1 MSLDA
6 ALTFSDTKVH
16 SRNAAR
22 TDHPSAEANEIDA
35 HHARQYDDLRTIA
48 MTEKVANLREQL
60 KATTR
65 QELTRIGL
73 DLFLQQGFATTT
85 IDQIVAPL
93 GISKRTFFRYFET
106 KEDLVFEWQT
116 EMTPAFVDELNSRP
130 REEAPFKAVSETL
143 FALASRIN
151 TNPALAFALMRLLKE
166 TPSLAGRDMENRMV
180 WELALA
186 AALMER
192 EGSKVMPR
200 LKARIIVGMAMTA
213 WTAALDEWYT
223 GGGKA
228 KLRPIME
235 KAFSLIKEQE

>member
-1 MSLDA
+1 
-6 ALTFSDTKVH
+6 
-16 SRNAAR
+16 
-22 TDHPSAEANEIDA
+22 
-35 HHARQYDDLRTIA
+35 

-73 DLFLQQGFATTT
+73 ELFLQHGFAHTT
-85 IDQIVAPL
+85 IDQIVAPV

-116 EMTPAFVDELNSRP
+116 EMAPALVLELNTRP

-143 FALASRIN
+143 FSLLARIN
-151 TNPALAFALMRLLKE
+151 ENPELAFALIRLLKE
-166 TPSLAGRDMENRMV
+166 TPSLAGRDMEKRMV
-180 WELALA
+180 WEQALA

-213 WTAALDEWYT
+213 WTAALDEWYA
-223 GGGKA
+223 GGGKVE
-228 KLRPIME
+228 LRPIME

>member
-1 MSLDA
+1 M
-6 ALTFSDTKVH
+6 
-16 SRNAAR
+16 
-22 TDHPSAEANEIDA
+22 
-35 HHARQYDDLRTIA
+35 
-48 MTEKVANLREQL
+48 MEKVANLREQL
-60 KATTR
+60 KSTTR

-73 DLFLQQGFATTT
+73 DLFLQHGFANTT
-85 IDQIVAPL
+85 IDQIVAPV
-93 GISKRTFFRYFET
+93 GISKRTFFRYFKT

-116 EMTPAFVDELNSRP
+116 QMAPALVLELNARP

-143 FALASRIN
+143 FSLLTRIN
-151 TNPALAFALMRLLKE
+151 ENPELAFALMRLLKE

-180 WELALA
+180 WEQALT

-213 WTAALDEWYT
+213 WTAALDEWYA

-228 KLRPIME
+228 KLRPLME
-235 KAFSLIKEQE
+235 KAFSLIKELE